1 MNIYMKSGIVS
12 LISGMLGA
20 SLTVAV
26 MDFTFGLDVAINSF
40 FKVLPRS
47 ICIGGVP
54 SLILAAVIFAFW
66 KKSGKN
72 EKGMIETCLITG
84 FIVGVLCGV
93 PLYISYGM

>member
-1 MNIYMKSGIVS
+1 MKSGIASVVA
-12 LISGMLGA
+12 GMFGA

-54 SLILAAVIFAFW
+54 SLILAAIIFAFW
-66 KKSGKN
+66 KKYGKN
-72 EKGMIETCLITG
+72 EKGMMLTCLITG

-93 PLYISYGM
+93 PLYISYGI